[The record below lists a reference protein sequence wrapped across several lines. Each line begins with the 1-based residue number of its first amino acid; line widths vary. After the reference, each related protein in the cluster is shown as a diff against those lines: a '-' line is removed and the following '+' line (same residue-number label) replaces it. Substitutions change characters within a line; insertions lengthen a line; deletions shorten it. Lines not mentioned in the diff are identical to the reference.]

1 MTRTIAPTSP
11 PVRKATRPKTLAS
24 SRTGSADVCTEPRV
38 RSRTGQAGAPSITRA
53 SSQARPAG
61 VRPKLAPSACSE
73 RGSGSDEPGLLGSY
87 IAPKA
92 RLRQLVALP
101 GARGSV
107 LVVDRDAT
115 TLSDCRLVAHL
126 AADEPAE
133 NAALVCEHYLR
144 DSAGQ
149 WCRRVTPEDL
159 EVVPFAQDEVQ
170 DSEAQATLSTT
181 ALTDKQGRTYRL
193 QLGSAET
200 SIRELRWYRRSPSAE
215 GEPVEPV
222 SVREAIAGLESY
234 EPVRTL
240 THRALALHRD
250 DPAISIAMLRSE
262 QARMEAS
269 QIVLNRGL
277 RRAALATAA
286 AQDLSMSEIALR
298 CGKIKHDS
306 KGKESGETSWL
317 ARRLGIAPESGKSTP
332 TPWIHTDVLALIARR
347 GLGISPREVELG

>member
-1 MTRTIAPTSP
+1 MTLTIAPTSP
-11 PVRKATRPKTLAS
+11 PVRKATRPKTLAL
-24 SRTGSADVCTEPRV
+24 SRTGSAEVCPEPRV
-38 RSRTGQAGAPSITRA
+38 RSRTGQATAPSITRV
-53 SSQARPAG
+53 SSQTRPGG
-61 VRPKLAPSACSE
+61 VRPMLAPSACSE
-73 RGSGSDEPGLLGSY
+73 RGSESDEPGLLGRY
-87 IAPKA
+87 IASKA
-92 RLRQLVALP
+92 RLRQVVALP

-115 TLSDCRLVAHL
+115 TLSDWRLVAHL

-144 DSAGQ
+144 DSAGH
-149 WCRRVTPEDL
+149 WCRRVKPEDL
-159 EVVPFAQDEVQ
+159 EVVPFAEAEEQ
-170 DSEAQATLSTT
+170 DSEAQATPSTT

-193 QLGSAET
+193 ELGSAEM
-200 SIRELRWYRRSPSAE
+200 SIRELRWYRRSPAAE
-215 GEPVEPV
+215 GEPGEPV

-250 DPAISIAMLRSE
+250 DPVISIAMLRSE
-262 QARMEAS
+262 QARMETS

-298 CGKIKHDS
+298 CGKVKHDS